1 MSKEVKEK
9 LDKLELKIDK
19 LQLTIEKLEAKLAK
33 HIDFIDETYE
43 GLRNP
48 IAAAKRFLGR

>member
-1 MSKEVKEK
+1 MNKEVKEK

-19 LQLTIEKLEAKLAK
+19 LQLTIEKLEVKLAK
-33 HIDFIDETYE
+33 QIDFIDYTDA